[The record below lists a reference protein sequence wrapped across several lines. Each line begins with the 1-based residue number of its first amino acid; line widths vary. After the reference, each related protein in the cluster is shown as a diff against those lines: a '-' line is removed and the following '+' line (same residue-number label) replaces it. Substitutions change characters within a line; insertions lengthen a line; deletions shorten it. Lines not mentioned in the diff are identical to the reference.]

1 MAIAMSAL
9 VVREVQAELEMQ
21 HKVSHGPREPK
32 SQDHARE
39 ECTINQAHV
48 SALRH
53 LKSEMSRV

>member
-1 MAIAMSAL
+1 MSAL